1 MKTAVFGSAFN
12 PPTRGHLDAIE
23 YVLNHNDNF
32 EQVLLIPSFQHAFAK
47 SMISYDHRVALLDAF
62 VSDIADTRVRAY
74 PVEHLIADGD
84 KPVYT
89 FDVLSHLE
97 NTAFTDAQL
106 SFVMGP
112 DNQANWSK
120 FYKAD
125 EIEQR
130 WGVLVVPERKPIR
143 STRVR
148 EALRAGDPVEELV
161 TPSVASYLQEHK
173 LYD

>member
-23 YVLNHNDNF
+23 YVLNHDDNF
-32 EQVLLIPSFQHAFAK
+32 EQILLIPSYQHAFAK
-47 SMISYDHRVALLDAF
+47 SMIDYDHRVTLLQRF
-62 VSDIADTRVRAY
+62 VGDVADKRVRAH
-74 PVEHLIADGD
+74 PVEHLIAAHGN
-84 KPVYT
+84 PVYT

-97 NTAFTDAQL
+97 NTGFGSDQL

-120 FYKAD
+120 FYKAS

-130 WGVLVVPERKPIR
+130 WGVFVVPERKPIR
-143 STRVR
+143 STLVR
-148 EALRAGDPVEELV
+148 AALSAGEPVNELV
-161 TPSVASYLQEHK
+161 TPSVASFLQAHK

>member
-23 YVLNHNDNF
+23 HVLDHENNF
-32 EQVLLIPSFQHAFAK
+32 EQVLLIPSYQHAFAK
-47 SMISYDHRVALLDAF
+47 SMIDYNHRVALLQAF
-62 VSDIADTRVRAY
+62 VDDIADKRVRAY
-74 PVEHLIADGD
+74 PVEHLIANDG

-97 NTAFTDAQL
+97 NTEFGGDQL

-120 FYKAD
+120 FYKAE

-130 WGVLVVPERKPIR
+130 WGVFVVPERKAIR
-143 STRVR
+143 STLVR
-148 EALRAGDPVEELV
+148 DALSTSQPIDHLV
-161 TPSVASYLQEHK
+161 TPSVAMYLQEHK

>member
-23 YVLNHNDNF
+23 YVLNHDDV
-32 EQVLLIPSFQHAFAK
+32 ERVLLIPSYQHAFAK
-47 SMISYDHRVALLDAF
+47 SMIAYDHRVALLQAF
-62 VSDIADTRVRAY
+62 VEDIADSRVQAY
-74 PVEHLIADGD
+74 PVEHLIAEDD

-97 NTAFTDAQL
+97 NTASGNGELTFI
-106 SFVMGP
+106 MGP

-120 FYKAD
+120 FYKAA

-130 WGVLVVPERKPIR
+130 WGVFVVPERKPVR
-143 STRVR
+143 STMVR
-148 EALRAGDPVEELV
+148 NALSAGEGVDHLV
-161 TPSVASYLQEHK
+161 TPSVAAYLQEHS
-173 LYD
+173 LYE